1 MSQDFAKDHVIVT
14 EEFHTALEHYH
25 HEINTGCWLCS
36 PEYTDSPATKEKLNI
51 LDMTNSDL
59 TGSLSNSL
67 IATKEKPTSSD
78 LTTSLSNSHT
88 HSFPSL
94 HPSSVAY
101 LLHTTGTTGQPKP
114 VRAPHC
120 CVVPNV
126 VDLRGRF
133 AMSPDDV
140 VFNAAPL
147 TFDPS
152 IVEVNLS
159 TIALIT
165 LSIISIL

>member
-1 MSQDFAKDHVIVT
+1 MIVT
-14 EEFHTALEHYH
+14 EEFRAALEHYR
-25 HEINTGCWLCS
+25 HEINSGCWLCS
-36 PEYTDSPATKEKLNI
+36 PKCTDSPAIKEKQS
-51 LDMTNSDL
+51 LDMDNSDL

-67 IATKEKPTSSD
+67 VCLSAAKEKPASSD
-78 LTTSLSNSHT
+78 LTTTLSNSHT

-94 HPSSVAY
+94 PPSSLAY

-114 VRAPHC
+114 VQAPHC

-140 VFNAAPL
+140 VFSAAPL

-152 IVEVNLS
+152 VVEVNLL
-159 TIALIT
+159 TVAFNN
-165 LSIISIL
+165 SIH